1 MNKYTVKN
9 HNGEIIYEG
18 YSAFECLQKR
28 EREIATGDLCTV
40 EVERSQD
47 EFSGLVKPTAQ
58 GFTMLDITYFSFA
71 ERQALKSEVVY
82 FAPVGSVIRSKK
94 TGKLWAVTELC
105 FPRFKFT
112 RKTNEGLY
120 APALMVRCE
129 DSTETLM
136 FNELMAENFEIV
148 STHVKKCDRKTFKS
162 IRRLIALNVD
172 IGNGYLVKLARSCYP
187 FKAAP
192 YNLIKPLL
200 CTSIKTGKL
209 MLDDTFK
216 IDHKN
221 RTALIFGRVTP
232 LFNVK
237 GKKA

>member
-47 EFSGLVKPTAQ
+47 ELSKLLNVDLYTETAKLALEHEHIYS
-58 GFTMLDITYFSFA
+58 FTI
-71 ERQALKSEVVY
+71 
-82 FAPVGSVIRSKK
+82 GSVIRSKK
-94 TGKLWAVTELC
+94 TGKLWSVIGLSFSCVQITK
-105 FPRFKFT
+105 RD
-112 RKTNEGLY
+112 GVLY
-120 APALMVRCE
+120 APQLKVTCQDGTTTDMYDQLMQ
-129 DSTETLM
+129 D
-136 FNELMAENFEIV
+136 NFELV
-148 STHVKKCDRKTFKS
+148 DLSATQCDRKTFKGL
-162 IRRLIALNVD
+162 RNLIGLHCVVD
-172 IGNGYLVKLARSCYP
+172 GVLANKAHKCYQ

-192 YNLIKPLL
+192 HNLIKPLL

-232 LFNVK
+232 LFNFK
-237 GKKA
+237 GRKA